1 MKRKLLAKGAAWTL
15 VFTSILG
22 NTTLYAKEEVVGNGQ
37 ITQRTLPER
46 GSSASTIINNRE
58 SFKAYKGQ
66 GTLYLTL
73 NQVAHAKLYVNGKEV
88 DISKF
93 IDPHS
98 NQTVAIDISDLVQ
111 NGDNTLQI
119 SEIEPYGATI
129 EVNMAYPT
137 LREGTPES
145 VGVDSKVFEV
155 IDRILEAEIEA
166 GGIPGGQLLVAKDGV
181 IIKNEAYGVIKAY
194 DHSGKVE
201 HSIPVTKDTLYDLAS
216 NTKMYA
222 TNYAVQKLVSEGKLD
237 IDMKISEVIPGFA
250 QFDEKKEQLT
260 LRHLLTHTAG
270 FIPSPK
276 YSDDSYLHPV
286 EIDGQIVNLLDQ
298 NNDGKNDV
306 YTQNPDEIL
315 EMIERTPLEYT
326 PGSKNVYSDV
336 DYMLLGLIVEQVSG
350 QKFDVFCQEQI
361 FGPLG
366 LTHTVF
372 NPLQNG
378 FNKDQCAATE
388 IFGNTREGHVNF
400 PNIRTE
406 VVQGEVH
413 DEKAYYSMGGVAGHA
428 GLFSNA
434 GDLAVLMQVML
445 NGGGYGNVELFDQKT
460 IDTFTAPSKTNDT
473 YGLGWRRQGNGAY
486 AWSFGDQAPDST
498 IGHAGWTGTATSID
512 KENDL
517 IIVWLTN
524 TKNTPIADPAKD
536 VNRMEGDA
544 FQFDAA
550 GTLST
555 LVYEGIIGTS
565 EEALE
570 ESLLQMSLDRSSF
583 LKEAIEKDKNCTEAD
598 YKATVAL
605 ADVLVK
611 KAEKE
616 KDNKEVLRRAKLAYE
631 ALPNH
636 SLKEALG
643 ERLSKLND

>member
-15 VFTSILG
+15 VCTSILG
-22 NTTLYAKEEVVGNGQ
+22 STTLYAKEEVVGSGQ

-66 GTLYLTL
+66 GTLYLTF
-73 NQVAHAKLYVNGKEV
+73 NQVAHAKLYINGKEV

-201 HSIPVTKDTLYDLAS
+201 YSIPVTKDTLYDLAS

-286 EIDGQIVNLLDQ
+286 ERNGQIVNVLDQ

-336 DYMLLGLIVEQVSG
+336 DYMLLGLIVEQVSR

-473 YGLGWRRQGNGAY
+473 YGLGWRRQGSGAY

-498 IGHAGWTGTATSID
+498 IGHTGWIGTATSID

-517 IIVWLTN
+517 MIVWLTN

-631 ALPNH
+631 ALPDH

>member
-1 MKRKLLAKGAAWTL
+1 MKRKLLAKGAVWTL
-15 VFTSILG
+15 VCTSILG
-22 NTTLYAKEEVVGNGQ
+22 STTLYAKEEVVGNGQ

-66 GTLYLTL
+66 GTLYLTF
-73 NQVAHAKLYVNGKEV
+73 NQVAHAKLYINGKEV

-286 EIDGQIVNLLDQ
+286 EIDGQIVNVLDQ

-350 QKFDVFCQEQI
+350 QKFDVFCHEQI

-498 IGHAGWTGTATSID
+498 IGHTGWTGTATSID

-583 LKEAIEKDKNCTEAD
+583 LKEAVEKDKNCTEAD

-631 ALPNH
+631 ALPDH

-643 ERLSKLND
+643 ERLSKLNN

>member
-15 VFTSILG
+15 VCTSILG
-22 NTTLYAKEEVVGNGQ
+22 STTLYAKEEVVGSGQ

-66 GTLYLTL
+66 GTLYLTF
-73 NQVAHAKLYVNGKEV
+73 NQVAHAKLYINGKEV

-201 HSIPVTKDTLYDLAS
+201 YSIPVTKDTLYDLAS

-286 EIDGQIVNLLDQ
+286 ERNGQIVNVLDQ

-336 DYMLLGLIVEQVSG
+336 DYMLLGLIVEQVSR

-498 IGHAGWTGTATSID
+498 IGHTGWTGTATSID

-583 LKEAIEKDKNCTEAD
+583 LKEAVEKDKNCTEAD

>member
-1 MKRKLLAKGAAWTL
+1 MKRKLLAKGAVWTL
-15 VFTSILG
+15 VCTSILG
-22 NTTLYAKEEVVGNGQ
+22 STTLYAKEEVVGSGQ
-37 ITQRTLPER
+37 ITQRILPER

-58 SFKAYKGQ
+58 CFKAYKGQ

-98 NQTVAIDISDLVQ
+98 NQAVAIDISDLVQ

-119 SEIEPYGATI
+119 SEIEPYDATI

-137 LREGTPES
+137 LREGTSES
-145 VGVDSKVFEV
+145 VGVDGKVFEV
-155 IDRILEAEIEA
+155 LDRILEAEIEA
-166 GGIPGGQLLVAKDGV
+166 EGIPGGQLLVAKDGV

-194 DHSGKVE
+194 DHNGKVE
-201 HSIPVTKDTLYDLAS
+201 HGIPVTKETLYDLAS

-286 EIDGQIVNLLDQ
+286 EIDGQIVNVLDQ

-350 QKFDVFCQEQI
+350 QKFDVYCQEQI

-388 IFGNTREGHVNF
+388 MFGNTREGHVNF

-434 GDLAVLMQVML
+434 SDLAVLMQVML

-473 YGLGWRRQGNGAY
+473 YGLGWRRQGSGAY

-498 IGHAGWTGTATSID
+498 IGHTGWTGTATSID

-517 IIVWLTN
+517 IIIWLTN
-524 TKNTPIADPAKD
+524 TKNTPIADPTKD

-583 LKEAIEKDKNCTEAD
+583 LKEAIKKDKNCTEAD

-616 KDNKEVLRRAKLAYE
+616 KDNEEALRRAKLAYE
-631 ALPNH
+631 ALPDH

-643 ERLSKLND
+643 GRLSKLND

>member
-1 MKRKLLAKGAAWTL
+1 MKRKLLAKGVVWTL
-15 VFTSILG
+15 VCTSILG
-22 NTTLYAKEEVVGNGQ
+22 STTLYAKEEVVESGQ
-37 ITQRTLPER
+37 ITQRILPER

-58 SFKAYKGQ
+58 CFKAYKGQ

-145 VGVDSKVFEV
+145 VGIDSKVFEV

-194 DHSGKVE
+194 DHNGKVE

-237 IDMKISEVIPGFA
+237 IDMKINEVIPGFA
-250 QFDEKKEQLT
+250 QFDERKEQLT

-286 EIDGQIVNLLDQ
+286 EIDGQIVSVLDQ

-361 FGPLG
+361 FEPLG

-400 PNIRTE
+400 PNIRRE

-460 IDTFTAPSKTNDT
+460 IDTFTTPSKTNDT

-498 IGHAGWTGTATSID
+498 IGHTGWTGTATSID

-631 ALPNH
+631 ALPDH
-636 SLKEALG
+636 SLKEAFG

>member
-1 MKRKLLAKGAAWTL
+1 
-15 VFTSILG
+15 
-22 NTTLYAKEEVVGNGQ
+22 
-37 ITQRTLPER
+37 
-46 GSSASTIINNRE
+46 
-58 SFKAYKGQ
+58 
-66 GTLYLTL
+66 
-73 NQVAHAKLYVNGKEV
+73 
-88 DISKF
+88 
-93 IDPHS
+93 
-98 NQTVAIDISDLVQ
+98 
-111 NGDNTLQI
+111 
-119 SEIEPYGATI
+119 
-129 EVNMAYPT
+129 MAYPT

-194 DHSGKVE
+194 DHNGKVE

-286 EIDGQIVNLLDQ
+286 EIDGQIVNVLDQ

-400 PNIRTE
+400 PNIRRE

-460 IDTFTAPSKTNDT
+460 IDTFTTPSKTNDT
-473 YGLGWRRQGNGAY
+473 YGLGWRRQGSGAY

-498 IGHAGWTGTATSID
+498 IGHTGWTGTATSID

-517 IIVWLTN
+517 MIVWLTN

-631 ALPNH
+631 ALPDH

>member
-66 GTLYLTL
+66 GTLYLTF
-73 NQVAHAKLYVNGKEV
+73 NQVAHAKLYINGKEV

-98 NQTVAIDISDLVQ
+98 NQTVAIDISALVQ
-111 NGDNTLQI
+111 NGDNTLQV

-237 IDMKISEVIPGFA
+237 IDMKISEVIPGFV

-498 IGHAGWTGTATSID
+498 IGHTGWTGTATSID

-631 ALPNH
+631 ALPDH

>member
-1 MKRKLLAKGAAWTL
+1 MKRKLLAKGVVWTL
-15 VFTSILG
+15 VCTSILG
-22 NTTLYAKEEVVGNGQ
+22 STTLYAKEEVVGNGQ

-66 GTLYLTL
+66 GTLYLRL

-93 IDPHS
+93 IDSHS
-98 NQTVAIDISDLVQ
+98 NQTDAIDISDFVQ

-145 VGVDSKVFEV
+145 VGVYSKVFEV

-286 EIDGQIVNLLDQ
+286 ERDGQIVNVLDQ

-498 IGHAGWTGTATSID
+498 IGHTGWTGTATSID

-583 LKEAIEKDKNCTEAD
+583 LKEAVEKDKNCTEAD

-631 ALPNH
+631 ALPDH

-643 ERLSKLND
+643 ERLSKLNS